1 MTTDALVIHT
11 THGPVRGFADG
22 PVQVWKGI
30 PFAAA
35 PVGELRWRAPRVP
48 LAWSEVRDATVF
60 GNVCPQAANAVIS
73 LDPTAP
79 HDEDCLNLNVWR
91 SSGSTTGTDGTGE
104 TPGAGADSSGALV
117 PVMVWVHGGA
127 YVFGSSSQKLFDGAS
142 LVAGG
147 EVILVTI
154 NYRLGGLG
162 FLELS
167 SLNSETEHFDTNLAL
182 RDVVLALEWVR
193 DNIAAF
199 GGDPKAVTL
208 FGESAGGGIVTT
220 LMTVPAAKGLFARAV
235 AQSSPATSVYDE
247 HRASTVASAFL
258 EQLEVTPEQAVML
271 RDISVDRIVE
281 ASMAV
286 FQKVPTTAPGTLAF
300 APVVDGDLVPE
311 HPLTV
316 FREGRAHAVPL
327 IIGTNKDEAA
337 MFTMMKSPL
346 MPIQP
351 DTIREMFNGIAA
363 EHPEITL
370 PSEAQ
375 IGSAYS
381 GLSVKA
387 EGMGV
392 ARDVGFRMPA
402 VWIAEGQSVVAPVYL
417 YRFDWATP
425 MLRML
430 GIGATHATELPYLWG
445 NLVSGPKDITF
456 KLGGLRV
463 GKTVSAHM
471 QERWLAFAVT
481 GTPHGLEGEPEWRS
495 YTQGERSTLVIDRH
509 DRVVDDLDGD
519 LRKAW
524 GDEVLSFL

>member
-11 THGPVRGFADG
+11 THGPVRGVAEG
-22 PVQVWKGI
+22 SVHVWKGI

-35 PVGELRWRAPRVP
+35 PIGELRWRAPVAPDTWRD
-48 LAWSEVRDATVF
+48 VRDATVF
-60 GNVCPQAANAVIS
+60 GNVCPQATNAVIS
-73 LDPTAP
+73 LDPTAQ

-91 SSGSTTGTDGTGE
+91 SSGSTTGTDAAEPATGE
-104 TPGAGADSSGALV
+104 RPV

-127 YVFGSSSQKLFDGAS
+127 YVFGASSQKLFDGAS

-154 NYRLGGLG
+154 NYRLGGFG
-162 FLELS
+162 FLELT

-199 GGDPKAVTL
+199 GGDPEAVTL

-258 EQLEVTPEQAVML
+258 EQLGVAPAQAATL
-271 RDISVDRIVE
+271 RGISADRIVE

-286 FQKVPTTAPGTLAF
+286 FQNVPTTAPGTLAF

-311 HPLTV
+311 QPLTV

-337 MFTMMKSPL
+337 MFKMMKSPL

-402 VWIAEGQSVVAPVYL
+402 VWIAEGQSAVAPVYL

-463 GKTVSAHM
+463 GKTVSARM

-481 GTPHGLEGEPEWRS
+481 GTPIGLDGEPEWKGYS
-495 YTQGERSTLVIDRH
+495 SEERSTLVIDRH
-509 DRVVDDLDGD
+509 DRVVDDLDGA

-524 GDEVLSFL
+524 GDEVLSFV